1 MENVFTEIISSLQ
14 YGFVQKAVLGGVFT
28 ALSCSILGVFLVLKK
43 HSFIGDGLAHISF
56 TSVAVAFLMG
66 ASPLLVSLPTVIL
79 ASLLILKIDEK
90 AKINSDAAVA
100 LVASFIF
107 AVGVIVISISKGFNL
122 DIYGYLFGSIL
133 AITNIELIISG
144 LITLFILSV
153 IILFYNELFVSVFDS
168 DFALVSGVETSKIN
182 YIMAVITSI
191 TIVTGIKVVGT
202 MLISSMIVFP
212 AVTAL
217 QISRGFKNTVFL
229 SAVIA
234 VSSVISGILCSLLF
248 NIPAGASIVV
258 SNGIIFAAV
267 FLGKIFC
274 K

>member
-1 MENVFTEIISSLQ
+1 MENVFTEIISSFQ
-14 YGFVQKAVLGGVFT
+14 YSFVQKAVLGGVFT

-43 HSFIGDGLAHISF
+43 QSFIGDGLAHISF
-56 TSVAVAFLMG
+56 TSVAAAFLMG
-66 ASPLLVSLPTVIL
+66 TLPILVSLPTVIL
-79 ASLLILKIDEK
+79 ASILILKIDEK

-107 AVGVIVISISKGFNL
+107 AVGIIVVSISKGFNL

-133 AITNIELIISG
+133 TITNIELIISG
-144 LITLFILSV
+144 LITLFIISV
-153 IILFYNELFVSVFDS
+153 IVLFYNELFVSVFDS
-168 DFALVSGVETSKIN
+168 DFAVVSGIEISKIN
-182 YIMAVITSI
+182 YIMAIITSI
-191 TIVTGIKVVGT
+191 IIVTGIKVVGT

-212 AVTAL
+212 AVTSL
-217 QISRGFKNTVFL
+217 QISKGFKNTIFL

-234 VSSVISGILCSLLF
+234 VFSVISGIIFSILF

-258 SNGIIFAAV
+258 SNGIIFAAI
-267 FLGKIFC
+267 FLWKIFY

>member
-1 MENVFTEIISSLQ
+1 MENVFTEIMSSLQ
-14 YGFVQKAVLGGVFT
+14 YSFVQKAVLGGIFT

-133 AITNIELIISG
+133 AITNVELIISG

-168 DFALVSGVETSKIN
+168 DFAVVSGVKTSKIN
-182 YIMAVITSI
+182 YIMAIITSI

-217 QISRGFKNTVFL
+217 QVSRGFKNTVFL
-229 SAVIA
+229 SAVIS
-234 VSSVISGILCSLLF
+234 VISVISGILCSLLF

-258 SNGIIFAAV
+258 LNGIIFAAV
-267 FLGKIFC
+267 FLGKFFY